1 MSSQEVETLLQLEVV
16 LFKQI
21 LFGEKL
27 VSKRKLLLLL
37 LLQTTDDELPLMMPT
52 AAPVP
57 ISHEFVTTIAPI
69 CAIELILT
77 NPLLYFPNPSQTI
90 SSQIPLQFCSSLTA
104 KLSLVPLSL
113 FPLSSFCALFC
124 FWGSYMDKGQGREK
138 KKHRFNIIELS
149 IKSPRLSCL
158 V

>member
-37 LLQTTDDELPLMMPT
+37 QATDDELPLMMPT

-90 SSQIPLQFCSSLTA
+90 SSQISLQFCSSLTA
-104 KLSLVPLSL
+104 KLSSSLSL

-124 FWGSYMDKGQGREK
+124 FWGQLYG
-138 KKHRFNIIELS
+138 
-149 IKSPRLSCL
+149 
-158 V
+158 

>member
-27 VSKRKLLLLL
+27 VSKWKLLLLL
-37 LLQTTDDELPLMMPT
+37 QATDDELPLMMP
-52 AAPVP
+52 AEAPVP

-90 SSQIPLQFCSSLTA
+90 SSEIPLQFRSSLTA
-104 KLSLVPLSL
+104 KISFFSLSTLLLWVSL
-113 FPLSSFCALFC
+113 FFLCSFCFL
-124 FWGSYMDKGQGREK
+124 GQLCG
-138 KKHRFNIIELS
+138 
-149 IKSPRLSCL
+149 
-158 V
+158 

>member
-27 VSKRKLLLLL
+27 VSKWKLLLLL
-37 LLQTTDDELPLMMPT
+37 QATDDELPLMMP
-52 AAPVP
+52 AEAPVP

-90 SSQIPLQFCSSLTA
+90 SSEIPLQFCSSLTA
-104 KLSLVPLSL
+104 KISFFSLSTLLLWVSL
-113 FPLSSFCALFC
+113 FFLCSFCFL
-124 FWGSYMDKGQGREK
+124 GSYVDKGQGREK
-138 KKHRFNIIELS
+138 KIGPI
-149 IKSPRLSCL
+149 
-158 V
+158 

>member
-1 MSSQEVETLLQLEVV
+1 MSSQEVETLLELKVV

-37 LLQTTDDELPLMMPT
+37 LLLQATDDELPLMMPT

-90 SSQIPLQFCSSLTA
+90 SSEIPLQFCSSLTA
-104 KLSLVPLSL
+104 KLSLAL
-113 FPLSSFCALFC
+113 FPLSSFGSPSSFCALFC
-124 FWGSYMDKGQGREK
+124 FWGSNVDKGKGREK
-138 KKHRFNIIELS
+138 KS
-149 IKSPRLSCL
+149 IDSI
-158 V
+158 

>member
-27 VSKRKLLLLL
+27 VSKWKLLLLL
-37 LLQTTDDELPLMMPT
+37 QATDDELPLMMP
-52 AAPVP
+52 AEAPVP

-90 SSQIPLQFCSSLTA
+90 SSEIPLQFCSSLTA
-104 KLSLVPLSL
+104 KISFFSLSTLLLWVSL
-113 FPLSSFCALFC
+113 FFLCSFCFFGAAM
-124 FWGSYMDKGQGREK
+124 WIRGRAGRK
-138 KKHRFNIIELS
+138 KIDS
-149 IKSPRLSCL
+149 I
-158 V
+158 

>member
-21 LFGEKL
+21 LFGENL

-37 LLQTTDDELPLMMPT
+37 QATDDELPLMMPT

-57 ISHEFVTTIAPI
+57 ISHGFVTKIAPI

-77 NPLLYFPNPSQTI
+77 SPPVYFTNPSQTI
-90 SSQIPLQFCSSLTA
+90 SSEIPLQFCSSLTA
-104 KLSLVPLSL
+104 KLSLFLSL
-113 FPLSSFCALFC
+113 SKPFHSLALGLPLLSALFLLL
-124 FWGSYMDKGQGREK
+124 GQLCG
-138 KKHRFNIIELS
+138 
-149 IKSPRLSCL
+149 
-158 V
+158 

>member
-27 VSKRKLLLLL
+27 VSKWKLLLLL
-37 LLQTTDDELPLMMPT
+37 QATDDELPLMMP
-52 AAPVP
+52 AEAPVP
-57 ISHEFVTTIAPI
+57 ISHEFVTKIAPI

-90 SSQIPLQFCSSLTA
+90 SSEIP
-104 KLSLVPLSL
+104 P
-113 FPLSSFCALFC
+113 
-124 FWGSYMDKGQGREK
+124 
-138 KKHRFNIIELS
+138 S
-149 IKSPRLSCL
+149 ILRLSHSKDFL
-158 V
+158 LLSFHSLALGLPLLSVLFLFFGAAMWIRGRAGRKKIDSI